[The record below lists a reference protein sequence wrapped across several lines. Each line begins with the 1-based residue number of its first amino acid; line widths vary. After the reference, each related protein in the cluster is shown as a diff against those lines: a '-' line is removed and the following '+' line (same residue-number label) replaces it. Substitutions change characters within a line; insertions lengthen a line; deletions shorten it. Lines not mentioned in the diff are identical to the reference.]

1 MLMRIC
7 WRTLFLVR
15 RLGRTSSVRLISS
28 LSSLCLLRSPWGS
41 QPWEVSLTCS
51 VSLLLLLLLG
61 LPSWARPSQ
70 NREDAMPWTQRINGG
85 IILVTT
91 YVANSNARATETVLI
106 SQDKIGK
113 LFYICLSADTG
124 IKNSVDFVNQKPAS
138 AREYQL
144 KHEHLI

>member
-1 MLMRIC
+1 
-7 WRTLFLVR
+7 
-15 RLGRTSSVRLISS
+15 
-28 LSSLCLLRSPWGS
+28 
-41 QPWEVSLTCS
+41 
-51 VSLLLLLLLG
+51 
-61 LPSWARPSQ
+61 
-70 NREDAMPWTQRINGG
+70 MPWTQRINGG

-91 YVANSNARATETVLI
+91 YVANSNAHASETVLI
-106 SQDKIGK
+106 TQDKIGK